1 MAVRTIRVYPDPILK
16 QAAEPVEEI
25 DESVV
30 AVVQDLVDTMLDAGH
45 SVGVAATQI
54 GVLKRI
60 VVVDISKSKLG
71 KDKNHGLLEMI
82 NPEIIE
88 RSGSKMMREGCM
100 SVPDY
105 TGNVTRAE
113 QIIVEFTNP
122 GGQLRVIE
130 ASGFEAVAIQHE
142 LDHLDGNQAVAV
154 ALVVLGQVGDRPPA
168 AMPKNALGK
177 ILGLLP
183 PPVQLDDPRGA
194 LGGCN
199 RRDGN
204 QQRL

>member
-16 QAAEPVEEI
+16 QIAEPVEEI

-30 AVVQDLVDTMLDAGH
+30 AVVQDLVDTMFDAGH
-45 SVGVAATQI
+45 SVGVAAPQI
-54 GVLKRI
+54 GVLQR
-60 VVVDISKSKLG
+60 VMVVDVSTSKLG
-71 KDKNHGLLEMI
+71 RDNNHGLLEMV

-113 QIIVEFTNP
+113 HILIEFTNRN
-122 GGQLRVIE
+122 GQLRVIE

-142 LDHLDGNQAVAV
+142 LDHLDG
-154 ALVVLGQVGDRPPA
+154 LLFLDRVSSL
-168 AMPKNALGK
+168 KTDLY
-177 ILGLLP
+177 
-183 PPVQLDDPRGA
+183 
-194 LGGCN
+194 
-199 RRDGN
+199 RRKSK
-204 QQRL
+204 